1 MLYHLVGFIFVAV
14 WKDNTDIKQ
23 AARHKITHLSIL
35 SFPDFTVT
43 SSWFTNPIFL
53 PLLPLF
59 HSPFSILMSS
69 SCTPVGFDLNKSFS
83 LYPSLA
89 HSGMAQLGSSL
100 SAWALGTVIPFISV
114 DGGGHQDKSQNSIG
128 VFGRVAI
135 EGGAQG
141 RGPNIFISN
150 Y

>member
-14 WKDNTDIKQ
+14 WKDNTDMKQ
-23 AARHKITHLSIL
+23 AARHKSTRPSSL

-53 PLLPLF
+53 PHLPLF

-69 SCTPVGFDLNKSFS
+69 PCTPVGFDLNKSFS

-114 DGGGHQDKSQNSIG
+114 DGGGHQDKPQSSIG

-141 RGPNIFISN
+141 RGPNIFIPN
-150 Y
+150 D